1 MKLTFLIATLISTSA
16 IAIIAPVGLHRTLS
30 CTSQG
35 ANKFKVYVEQNT
47 HQPKFVKIVIANS
60 DNTEKVYPGTESQS
74 GRVGASVTYTAVAP
88 GGRLD
93 LVINLTSSPVR
104 PGFRSATLISQAL
117 GRVTKTQLLCSRIMY

>member
-47 HQPKFVKIVIANS
+47 HQPKFVKIVIDGYFAQR
-60 DNTEKVYPGTESQS
+60 K
-74 GRVGASVTYTAVAP
+74 
-88 GGRLD
+88 L
-93 LVINLTSSPVR
+93 
-104 PGFRSATLISQAL
+104 
-117 GRVTKTQLLCSRIMY
+117 